1 MGWLL
6 VRVVQKLVVLL
17 GFFSIT
23 ISRVYRSEK
32 EKISSK
38 RLFSE
43 WEMPCDDRDLKLIAP
58 LLWADRKVNNNS
70 NNHLL
75 PLKHVE
81 DSSIGPHQMLL
92 TIYTGLPKLDIR
104 LLEKLLP
111 GLMSLSF
118 CCNIQMVWNNMKV
131 WIHPALYHD
140 GSMVS
145 CGGVMVSAIFCCHT

>member
-43 WEMPCDDRDLKLIAP
+43 
-58 LLWADRKVNNNS
+58 
-70 NNHLL
+70 
-75 PLKHVE
+75 
-81 DSSIGPHQMLL
+81 
-92 TIYTGLPKLDIR
+92 
-104 LLEKLLP
+104 
-111 GLMSLSF
+111 
-118 CCNIQMVWNNMKV
+118 
-131 WIHPALYHD
+131 
-140 GSMVS
+140 
-145 CGGVMVSAIFCCHT
+145 